1 MELKPHKE
9 FKFDSYVRMGVIS
22 SKGDIFAAIID
33 SFIKIINISSGKELK
48 SI

>member
-1 MELKPHKE
+1 MDSTPNKE
-9 FKFDSYVRMGVIS
+9 FKFDSYVRMGIIC
-22 SKGDIFAAIID
+22 SKGDVMAVLFN